1 MGLFDQIAGA
11 ALGALQQQVA
21 AVTPGSDPGA
31 NPAATPAAALAA
43 GAGPAI
49 QAIMQLVQQ
58 QGGLQGLLDKLR
70 NGGLAEIVQSW
81 VGTGA
86 NQPVSPAQLNTALG
100 EQQVGQLAGA
110 AGMAPQEL
118 LGLLS
123 QHLPALVNQLSP
135 GGELPHDMAGLL
147 QAGLNLLHR

>member
-21 AVTPGSDPGA
+21 GA
-31 NPAATPAAALAA
+31 APAAGG
-43 GAGPAI
+43 GAAI

-58 QGGLQGLLDKLR
+58 QGGLHGLLDKLR
-70 NGGLAEIVQSW
+70 GGGLAEVVQSW
-81 VGTGA
+81 IGTGA

-100 EQQVGQLAGA
+100 EQHVGQLAGA
-110 AGMAPQEL
+110 AGMAPQDL
-118 LGLLS
+118 LGMLS
-123 QHLPALVNQLSP
+123 QHLPGLVDQLSP

>member
-11 ALGALQQQVA
+11 AIGALQQQ
-21 AVTPGSDPGA
+21 
-31 NPAATPAAALAA
+31 AA
-43 GAGPAI
+43 GAAPGAGAGAAAGVAPAL

-58 QGGLQGLLDKLR
+58 QGGLHALLEKLR
-70 NGGLAEIVQSW
+70 SGGLAEIVQSW

-100 EQQVGQLAGA
+100 DQQVGQLAGA
-110 AGMAPQEL
+110 AGMAPQKL
-118 LGLLS
+118 LALLS
-123 QHLPALVNQLSP
+123 QHLPGLVDHLSP
-135 GGELPHDMAGLL
+135 GGEMPHDMAGLL